1 VTAPALQRAAWR
13 HPEAAA
19 GGVAVVAWVLL
30 LVAAAAAPQ
39 PHAGHH
45 VAGTHEGWAGIAG
58 GWLLMTVAMMVP
70 GALLA
75 CRHLALGALWSR
87 RQRTIVLFL
96 GAYLGVWAVFGAAV
110 WSSGRLLGV
119 TGAAVLPAALAAG
132 AVWQLT
138 PWKWRAVRACH
149 LLPQLPP
156 RGTRADA
163 ACAVA
168 GATYGRRCLLA
179 CWPPMLGMA
188 VAGHGSVVLMGL
200 LTALVS
206 AEKLA
211 ARPGRLAVPGAVAL
225 AAAAVTSLLLGA
237 VTA

>member
-19 GGVAVVAWVLL
+19 GGVAVVAWLLL
-30 LVAAAAAPQ
+30 LVAAAAPQ

-45 VAGTHEGWAGIAG
+45 PAGTTETLPGVAG

-70 GALLA
+70 GALAA

-87 RQRTIVLFL
+87 RQRTIALFL
-96 GAYLGVWAVFGAAV
+96 GAYLAVWAGFGIAA
-110 WSSGRLLGV
+110 WSLGRLLGL
-119 TGAAVLPAALAAG
+119 TAAAVLPAALAAA

-149 LLPQLPP
+149 RLPPLPP
-156 RGTRADA
+156 RGVRADA
-163 ACAVA
+163 ACAA
-168 GATYGRRCLLA
+168 TGATYGRRCVVA

-188 VAGHGSVVLMGL
+188 VAGHGSVVLML
-200 LTALVS
+200 VLTGLVS

-211 ARPGRLAVPGAVAL
+211 ARPARLAVPGAVAL
-225 AAAAVTSLLLGA
+225 AAAAATTLVLGP